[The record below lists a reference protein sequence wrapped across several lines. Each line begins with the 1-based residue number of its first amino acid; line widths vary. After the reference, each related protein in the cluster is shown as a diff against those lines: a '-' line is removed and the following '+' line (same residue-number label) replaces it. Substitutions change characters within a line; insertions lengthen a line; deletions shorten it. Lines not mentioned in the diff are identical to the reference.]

1 MSLPID
7 KMIKEKGFIFVW
19 SGSEHLDDT
28 RLLFKKW
35 GLKWCEE
42 IVWIKSNNKLGW
54 KANDSI

>member
-1 MSLPID
+1 MALPID

-35 GLKWCEE
+35 GLK
-42 IVWIKSNNKLGW
+42 
-54 KANDSI
+54 